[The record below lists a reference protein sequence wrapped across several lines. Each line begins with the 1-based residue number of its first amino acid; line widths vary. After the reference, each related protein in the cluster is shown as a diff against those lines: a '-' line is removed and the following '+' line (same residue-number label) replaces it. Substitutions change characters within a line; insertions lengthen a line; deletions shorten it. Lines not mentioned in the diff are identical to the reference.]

1 MPAAKRRPNNA
12 MLYTVITLVALL
24 IISTT
29 IAVIFYIK
37 AENNRTTAE
46 TLQSQMDDLATSSE
60 LRRIGTL
67 IGTKQ
72 PRKTRLATMVE
83 YLDKMVYLILGGM
96 PEETS
101 AEVKVDNVDTK
112 TKDIFELFDQQTFE
126 TTAPEQK
133 APDNEFVKLLV
144 DGQFQKAVESFD
156 ETMKNALPPDNL
168 QLAWNAVISQAGAF
182 KQQLGLRTGKEDE
195 FDAIFVTCQFENS
208 PLDVKL
214 VYNNDKKIVGL
225 FFVPTPPEVLQTY
238 QATSQ
243 SPAEKTAGL
252 TIDDPNDTGLF
263 RIIEKLNINLNNTSN
278 AALKMEQQFNELQK
292 QFNDAMEATREKEQT
307 LLAEKEKYEQQYY
320 EIENN
325 YNELKAFMEQ
335 TTEQQVQTLY
345 ADLDKERANSKELN
359 SGLLRTQAELKI
371 AQGRIKQLQQ
381 QSLVPPPDTEVQ
393 AYLPDGK
400 IILLDDY
407 AKVVHL
413 NIGSDDRVYQGL
425 TFSVYDKSV
434 PIPKDGK
441 GKAEIEVFNVGKNIS
456 SARIISPVNNKRPIL
471 LDDIV
476 ANLVWDSKKK
486 NVFVVAGDFDL
497 DGNGMIDYDGA
508 NKIKALIEKWGGIVE
523 NKIAVN
529 TDFLI
534 LGQVPKILKKPTFEE
549 MERDPLANQ
558 RYETSLQ
565 RLTRYKDVQTQAQA
579 LSIPVFN
586 TERFLYF
593 IGYKNQ
599 AAMAGSF

>member
-225 FFVPTPPEVLQTY
+225 FFVPTPQEVLQTY

-497 DGNGMIDYDGA
+497 DGNGMIDYDGE